1 MKKRL
6 SWLLALTLLFSC
18 RGVNALA
25 LDYHPIQNDEP
36 TFETLEE
43 ARVNGPIGV
52 QNLEQNET
60 KVFKSHAVLDGYPE
74 GTTWVYRS
82 ANLFGGRAAA
92 RLNTDILVFCEE
104 QFEDKDEAFQ
114 YLKDLGLI
122 EIADEAIGSVFLVT
136 PATPKGIGSTGAP
149 TGGFGAA
156 DQKNFYAL
164 QTALLAQKAYET
176 GPDRSRIYYSDAEYM
191 GSYGYWYLIGID
203 GGATFL
209 NNYVSIAFDF
219 ASRVAG
225 MLLINGDM
233 EAFRQ
238 VSTFIPT
245 YLVNAPEAVAEKYK
259 MANQADAYDVT
270 DKADVYYNQA
280 QPLQRVVIAKEE
292 KTNAEYV
299 HDAYYD
305 LFVKAMRVPVVKQGL
320 YSAGTPFQNYNFDEA
335 PYSLCPRNY
344 VVNGK
349 TADGIC
355 VIQHKEERFAD
366 MKDPDNG
373 EYLQTWFEYLPE
385 EVLDGSAPEHS
396 IPLILGN
403 HGGSDD
409 PRVFVDELGL
419 LTLAGRERIA
429 IVAPEHQDISG
440 EYREV
445 EIQVLPAIT
454 RYMLETYPAL
464 DPSRVYA
471 IGYSMGGS
479 ATLKAI
485 YGEPSLYAAVVAM
498 SPVHG
503 LGEFYEPDPAVQDL
517 FDGIELPVMLTTSG
531 YDLGVTVDTSYN
543 GISFRFQAILNR
555 VLGYNHLPL
564 IEEFD
569 FDTYPTVGFKGDRKV
584 FKTLNNEYGNTTW
597 YLNSEAGKP
606 LVAVSF
612 TEGLIHALYPEYGN
626 LGWNFMKHYSRNPET
641 LEIEYNP
648 YVN

>member
-1 MKKRL
+1 MKKLL
-6 SWLLALTLLFSC
+6 SLALALALALLLSA
-18 RGVNALA
+18 VPALA
-25 LDYHPIQNDEP
+25 LDYNPIQNDEP
-36 TFETLEE
+36 TFELLEE
-43 ARVNGPIGV
+43 TRVSSPIAV
-52 QNLEQNET
+52 QTLEQNDT
-60 KVFKSHAVLDGYPE
+60 KTFKSHAVLNGYPV
-74 GTTWVYRS
+74 GTTYVYRS

-104 QFEDKDEAFQ
+104 KFESKDDAYA
-114 YLKDLGLI
+114 YLDDLGLI
-122 EIADEAIGSVFLVT
+122 AIADEAIGSVILVT

-156 DQKNFYAL
+156 DQQNFYAL

-176 GPDRSRIYYSDAEYM
+176 VNGARVYYSDAEYM

-219 ASRVAG
+219 ASRIAG

-245 YLVNAPEAVAEKYK
+245 YLVNAPQAVADKYLK
-259 MANQADAYDVT
+259 ANAVDAYELT
-270 DKADVYYNQA
+270 DKAAVYYNQA
-280 QPLQRVVIAKEE
+280 QPLQKVVIAQEE

-344 VVNGK
+344 VVDGR
-349 TADGIC
+349 TADGIN
-355 VIQHKEERFAD
+355 VVYHKEERFAD
-366 MKDPDNG
+366 MKDPENG
-373 EYLQTWFEYLPE
+373 EYLQTWFEYLPD

-396 IPLILGN
+396 IPLILAN

-419 LTLAGRERIA
+419 LTLAGQERIA
-429 IVAPEHQDISG
+429 LVAPEHQDISG

-445 EIQVLPAIT
+445 EIEVLPAIT

-485 YGEPSLYAAVVAM
+485 YGQPALYAAVVAM

-555 VLGYNHLPL
+555 VLGYNHLAT
-564 IEEFD
+564 IDEFD
-569 FDTYPTVGFKGDRKV
+569 FDAYPTVGFKADKVV

-597 YLNSEAGKP
+597 YLNSEEGKP

-612 TEGLIHALYPEYGN
+612 TEGLIHALYPEYGF
-626 LGWNFMKHYSRNPET
+626 LGWNFMKHYTRNPET

-648 YVN
+648 YAN

>member
-1 MKKRL
+1 MKKLL
-6 SWLLALTLLFSC
+6 SLALVLALLLSA
-18 RGVNALA
+18 VPALA
-25 LDYHPIQNDEP
+25 LDYNPIQNDEP
-36 TFETLEE
+36 TFELLEE
-43 ARVNGPIGV
+43 TRVSSPIAV
-52 QNLEQNET
+52 QTLEQNDT
-60 KVFKSHAVLDGYPE
+60 KTFKSHAVLDGYPE
-74 GTTWVYRS
+74 GTTYVYRS

-104 QFEDKDEAFQ
+104 KFESKDDAYA
-114 YLKDLGLI
+114 YLEDLGLI
-122 EIADEAIGSVFLVT
+122 AIADEAIGSVILVT
-136 PATPKGIGSTGAP
+136 PSTPKGIGSTGAP
-149 TGGFGAA
+149 TGGFGAN
-156 DQKNFYAL
+156 DQKYFYAL

-176 GPDRSRIYYSDAEYM
+176 VNGARVYYSDAEYM

-219 ASRVAG
+219 ASRIAG
-225 MLLINGDM
+225 MLLVGGDM

-245 YLVNAPEAVAEKYK
+245 YLVNAPQAVADKYMK
-259 MANQADAYDVT
+259 ANAVDAYELT
-270 DKADVYYNQA
+270 DKAAVYYNQA
-280 QPLQRVVIAKEE
+280 QPLQKVVIAQEE

-320 YSAGTPFQNYNFDEA
+320 NSAGTPFQNYNFDEA

-344 VVNGK
+344 VVDGR
-349 TADGIC
+349 TADGIN
-355 VIQHKEERFAD
+355 VVYHKEERFAD

-373 EYLQTWFEYLPE
+373 EYLQTWFEYLPD
-385 EVLDGSAPEHS
+385 EVLDGTAPEHS
-396 IPLILGN
+396 IPLILAN

-419 LTLAGRERIA
+419 LTLAGQERIA
-429 IVAPEHQDISG
+429 LVAPEHQDISG

-445 EIQVLPAIT
+445 EIEVLPAIT

-485 YGEPSLYAAVVAM
+485 YGQPALYAAVVAM

-569 FDTYPTVGFKGDRKV
+569 FDTYPTVGFKGDKKV

-597 YLNSEAGKP
+597 YLNSEEGKP

-612 TEGLIHALYPEYGN
+612 TEGLIHALYPEYGF
-626 LGWNFMKHYSRNPET
+626 LGWNFMKHYTRNPET

-648 YVN
+648 YVK